1 MLPAS
6 IRVYLIE
13 VIIGIHGKTGKVTL
27 SLLFPEYIRSC
38 TSMSRCSDY
47 DLVKNDYD
55 LVKNDYDLSKIEIFQ
70 KHITIMRRKE

>member
-6 IRVYLIE
+6 IRVYLLE

-27 SLLFPEYIRSC
+27 GLLFPEYIRSC

-55 LVKNDYDLSKIEIFQ
+55 LSKIEIFQ

>member
-55 LVKNDYDLSKIEIFQ
+55 LSKNEIFQ
-70 KHITIMRRKE
+70 KNITIMRGKE